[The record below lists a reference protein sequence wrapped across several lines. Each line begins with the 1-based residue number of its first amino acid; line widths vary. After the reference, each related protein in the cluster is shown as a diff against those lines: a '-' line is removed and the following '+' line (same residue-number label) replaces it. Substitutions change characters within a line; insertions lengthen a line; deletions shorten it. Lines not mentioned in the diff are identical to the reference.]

1 LLIFLLLLTVWTI
14 DRPSLKCTF
23 ITWGNTKVDTFLM
36 YGSYYGTIAAIAVS
50 AVFLF
55 NKAQSIK
62 MKNKSLSNFIFC
74 LGLNI
79 LTAPIA
85 FFIGGMATDSPESN
99 YFDFFKGFLF
109 IQMIPLILLIIS
121 GLMLLIYKKQKK
133 A

>member
-1 LLIFLLLLTVWTI
+1 M
-14 DRPSLKCTF
+14 
-23 ITWGNTKVDTFLM
+23 DTFLM
-36 YGSYYGTIAAIAVS
+36 YGSYYGSIAVIAVL

-55 NKAQSIK
+55 IKAQSIK
-62 MKNKSLSNFIFC
+62 MKNKSLSYFILC

-99 YFDFFKGFLF
+99 YLDFVKGFLF
-109 IQMIPLILLIIS
+109 IQMIPFMMLIISALILLKN
-121 GLMLLIYKKQKK
+121 KKQMK